1 MGRMRLLTGIL
12 CPGQRVHFYTLN
24 DTDHTDVT
32 VRERKRS
39 NQMSVYVITHKK
51 INMIPQEN
59 YKVLLVGAYRGH
71 VYGDCFDDAGDNIS
85 EKNANYCELTGVYW
99 LWKNL
104 QKDDYVGIVHYRRL
118 FSRSF
123 SKSKKLSDKDIR
135 KLLGKYDIILPFKQK
150 MEPNVLEQFCQI
162 SGLKKDMDRVR
173 GIIERQCPDYLRSF
187 DSVMTDTEAY
197 LFNMMIC
204 SREKFN
210 AYCQWLFSIFDELE
224 PMVDLSEYNDYQKR
238 IYGFI
243 SERLLNVWV
252 RQNELKV
259 CELGVVNTEEDW
271 SAGKNFLTAC
281 KRVLLYHLR

>member
-1 MGRMRLLTGIL
+1 
-12 CPGQRVHFYTLN
+12 
-24 DTDHTDVT
+24 
-32 VRERKRS
+32 
-39 NQMSVYVITHKK
+39 MSVYVITHKK
-51 INMIPQEN
+51 FNMIPQEN

-197 LFNMMIC
+197 LFNLMIC